1 MQVQDPD
8 FSEQIV
14 VLLSDFNC
22 VLQEE
27 DNFGL
32 NDSDWDVYKQISRDA
47 EDSDSEEENLKAQVK
62 QLGLT

>member
-14 VLLSDFNC
+14 VLWSDFNC

>member
-1 MQVQDPD
+1 M
-8 FSEQIV
+8 SN
-14 VLLSDFNC
+14 FNC

-62 QLGLT
+62 

>member
-1 MQVQDPD
+1 MQVQDSD

-47 EDSDSEEENLKAQVK
+47 EDSDSEEENLKAQVR
-62 QLGLT
+62 